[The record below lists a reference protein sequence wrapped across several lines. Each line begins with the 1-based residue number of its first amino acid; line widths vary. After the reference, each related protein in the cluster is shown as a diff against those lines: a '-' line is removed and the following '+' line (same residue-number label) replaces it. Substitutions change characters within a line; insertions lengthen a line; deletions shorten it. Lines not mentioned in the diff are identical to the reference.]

1 MSNQKPTLLYATPKP
16 HARWA
21 WLQRQKPESFMEW
34 VGLLSFLAFPAVV
47 LFFFV
52 YCALALLGELLG

>member
-1 MSNQKPTLLYATPKP
+1 MPNQKPTLGYTTPKP
-16 HARWA
+16 HVRWA

-47 LFFFV
+47 LFFLV
-52 YCALALLGELLG
+52 CCALGELFG